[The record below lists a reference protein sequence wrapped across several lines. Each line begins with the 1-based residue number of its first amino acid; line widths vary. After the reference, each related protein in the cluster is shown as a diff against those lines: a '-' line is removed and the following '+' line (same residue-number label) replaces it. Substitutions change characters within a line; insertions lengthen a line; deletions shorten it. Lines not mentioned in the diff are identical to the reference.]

1 MLKHLGD
8 IECIKREVRAKEMI
22 FNHSEVSRG
31 KKVLSYIKQ
40 DIESRDAGYFKAL
53 PHMWSC
59 TEILLPAEGWHTAH
73 TEKPLV
79 GSVHAGLS
87 EC

>member
-1 MLKHLGD
+1 MLVLKHLGD
-8 IECIKREVRAKEMI
+8 TECIKREVRAKETI

-31 KKVLSYIKQ
+31 GKVLSYIKQ

-53 PHMWSC
+53 PHVWSC
-59 TEILLPAEGWHTAH
+59 RDTPASRGMAH
-73 TEKPLV
+73 CPCREAL